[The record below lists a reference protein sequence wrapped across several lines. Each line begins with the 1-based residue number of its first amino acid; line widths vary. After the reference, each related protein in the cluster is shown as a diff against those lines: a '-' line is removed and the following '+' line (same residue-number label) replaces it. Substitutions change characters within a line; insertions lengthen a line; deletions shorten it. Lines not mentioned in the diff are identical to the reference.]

1 MNNVI
6 NFVIHATIT
15 GIETSVGKVKSLTA
29 SFKGMATITQVATGW
44 MGKLKVAISGLFGF
58 AGTLA
63 QIISG
68 VSAAWQ
74 MFRENADKAAE
85 AAKEAAKKTIEA
97 WNDAVKA
104 LKDYR
109 DSAKLKDKSN
119 EDIRLLDEKIARHQK
134 LLQVMRD
141 NAAWAAKIRE
151 MEARSAMNDR
161 AVEQAKL
168 DGALARGE
176 ITERQHTLQ
185 VRRLEDAERKE
196 RQDGRL
202 TPLKNNFSTAE
213 QESQA
218 AQEELRDARK
228 TYENF
233 MSDVQELL
241 LGGTRVM
248 SEDGKVNAEAFARLP
263 QQVKLIRERAARN
276 IRAVDENP
284 GSSSNKERNRQR
296 QTKMMIDDLVQ
307 VQQPLV
313 ELAQKMGIDLRMTKA
328 GDLYMGNDPKTTAD
342 PTKVL
347 TEIQE
352 QLEKGYS
359 DRRTRLDNATSRRDK
374 AADAHQKARQELEK
388 TQKEVDSENAVVST
402 KRVQEDITAAWR
414 KDKEAEEKRKES
426 EKKRAEAEKAAARRK
441 VEDKRTKANDDESE
455 HKERATHARE
465 TASLH
470 LNRGIDRAK
479 HPDVKAGWEALQRL
493 LQVAQTEPDIMKTLL
508 AFANGGALKM
518 SGAAWTTG
526 RRHDMELVRNIM
538 VKGKKADR
546 NDVEQTIRESGRA
559 ADEQREAE
567 KASRRG
573 ERAASQIS
581 DLEKSDRQER
591 DAAAQQQIDTLNAA
605 EDKALQEKAEIE
617 DSIGR
622 SADASLQLS
631 ATLSGMTDQL
641 NGLMNTYST
650 NAMASISAVEMLTS
664 SLSFLAERET
674 QNSARISIVEN
685 QIKNIPMSVS

>member
-1 MNNVI
+1 MDKNII
-6 NFVIHATIT
+6 NFVIQSTTTGVDAAGKVVEKLTHRIT
-15 GIETSVGKVKSLTA
+15 GTA
-29 SFKGMATITQVATGW
+29 TAAKVATGW
-44 MGKLKVAISGLFGF
+44 FGKLRFAISSFMGGI
-58 AGTLA
+58 GILA

-68 VSAAWQ
+68 VAAAWQ

-109 DSAKLKDKSN
+109 DAAKLKDKSN

-263 QQVKLIRERAARN
+263 QQVKLIRERAAN
-276 IRAVDENP
+276 GIRAV
-284 GSSSNKERNRQR
+284 
-296 QTKMMIDDLVQ
+296 
-307 VQQPLV
+307 
-313 ELAQKMGIDLRMTKA
+313 
-328 GDLYMGNDPKTTAD
+328 
-342 PTKVL
+342 
-347 TEIQE
+347 
-352 QLEKGYS
+352 
-359 DRRTRLDNATSRRDK
+359 
-374 AADAHQKARQELEK
+374 
-388 TQKEVDSENAVVST
+388 
-402 KRVQEDITAAWR
+402 
-414 KDKEAEEKRKES
+414 
-426 EKKRAEAEKAAARRK
+426 
-441 VEDKRTKANDDESE
+441 
-455 HKERATHARE
+455 
-465 TASLH
+465 
-470 LNRGIDRAK
+470 
-479 HPDVKAGWEALQRL
+479 
-493 LQVAQTEPDIMKTLL
+493 
-508 AFANGGALKM
+508 
-518 SGAAWTTG
+518 
-526 RRHDMELVRNIM
+526 
-538 VKGKKADR
+538 
-546 NDVEQTIRESGRA
+546 
-559 ADEQREAE
+559 
-567 KASRRG
+567 
-573 ERAASQIS
+573 
-581 DLEKSDRQER
+581 
-591 DAAAQQQIDTLNAA
+591 
-605 EDKALQEKAEIE
+605 
-617 DSIGR
+617 
-622 SADASLQLS
+622 
-631 ATLSGMTDQL
+631 
-641 NGLMNTYST
+641 
-650 NAMASISAVEMLTS
+650 
-664 SLSFLAERET
+664 
-674 QNSARISIVEN
+674 
-685 QIKNIPMSVS
+685 